1 MKICSKCK
9 TSKSLFDFGKHKSN
23 KDGLQ
28 YQCKAC
34 RVITCS
40 VSYKKASPERIEKK
54 NKITRQWREE
64 NKEYKKEYAKAYAKQ
79 NRAKRTSL
87 ERKRQASKLKRTPA
101 WLTDFDKL
109 KIECLYQVAAMRTR
123 ESGYA
128 WHVDHIIPLQ
138 GKTVSGLHVPSN
150 LRVIP
155 ATENLRKNNLYV
167 I

>member
-1 MKICSKCK
+1 M
-9 TSKSLFDFGKHKSN
+9 
-23 KDGLQ
+23 Q

-34 RVITCS
+34 RVHTCS

-54 NKITRQWREE
+54 NKITQQWREE
-64 NKEYKKEYAKAYAKQ
+64 NKERQKEYAKAYSKQ
-79 NRAKRTSL
+79 HRAKRTGL
-87 ERKRQASKLKRTPA
+87 ERKRQASKLSRTPA

-109 KIECLYQVAAMRTR
+109 HMECLYQVAAMRTG
-123 ESGYA
+123 ESGYS
-128 WHVDHIIPLQ
+128 WHVDHILPMQ

>member
-1 MKICSKCK
+1 MKICSKCRTAK
-9 TSKSLFDFGKHKSN
+9 PLFDFGKHQSN

-28 YQCKAC
+28 YQCKVC
-34 RVITCS
+34 RVHTCAI
-40 VSYKKASPERIEKK
+40 SYKKASPEHIKKK
-54 NKITRQWREE
+54 NQITQQWREK
-64 NKEYKKEYAKAYAKQ
+64 NTEYRKEYAKVYSQ
-79 NRAKRTSL
+79 QHRAKRTGL
-87 ERKRQASKLKRTPA
+87 ERKRQASKLNRTPA
-101 WLTDFDKL
+101 WLTDFDHL
-109 KIECLYQVAAMRTR
+109 HMECLYQVGAMRTR